1 MPSTRQADQG
11 LEFNITG
18 TILVRMANAI
28 WTGIDSVN
36 IEQVKRC
43 ADSLISAQKYRSTPD
58 EVRGMEFQCQS
69 AIQLYRES

>member
-1 MPSTRQADQG
+1 MPSTRQADEE

-28 WTGIDSVN
+28 WTGLDSVN

-43 ADSLISAQKYRSTPD
+43 ADSLTSAQKYRSTPD
-58 EVRGMEFQCQS
+58 EVRDMDFQCQS